1 MVYNLYSLLFTY
13 SPYPANIPYYSLAV
27 FTTILTEIL
36 HIKNKINIFKILV
49 QMLKY
54 FRMNFI

>member
-1 MVYNLYSLLFTY
+1 MVYNLFLLLFTY
-13 SPYPANIPYYSLAV
+13 SPYRANVPYYTLAV
-27 FTTILTEIL
+27 FTMILTEIS
-36 HIKNKINIFKILV
+36 HIKIIFKILV